1 MDVVDRRGEIGA
13 LHQVHPLVRTLLVFG
28 AVVRVHG
35 VVDALRCLLGVQFA
49 QVSVLVAPIVVVDAV
64 GDITCLLD
72 LGQERAR
79 ADGMDAAGRQEE
91 HIVFLHLVF
100 CQRIADAVFGHHL
113 FIALR
118 RELPGESAVERGM
131 RFRLH
136 HIPHFRFPAGLSV
149 AMSNLVGRM
158 HLDGEVALRIDE
170 LDEQR
175 EAVSEAQVVFA
186 SHELI
191 TQAVYKLRQR
201 NTLVGPFGHDAL
213 AAWHGTNFP
222 ALANEVALL
231 LCVFELSNLTPT
243 PDGFF
248 QYGFKFE
255 YIHYLALLFIV
266 LSNKFW

>member
-1 MDVVDRRGEIGA
+1 
-13 LHQVHPLVRTLLVFG
+13 
-28 AVVRVHG
+28 
-35 VVDALRCLLGVQFA
+35 
-49 QVSVLVAPIVVVDAV
+49 
-64 GDITCLLD
+64 
-72 LGQERAR
+72 
-79 ADGMDAAGRQEE
+79 MDAAGRQEE

-100 CQRIADAVFGHHL
+100 CQRIADAVFGHYL

-136 HIPHFRFPAGLSV
+136 HIPHFRFPAGQSV
-149 AMSNLVGRM
+149 LVCNLVGGV
-158 HLDGEVALRIDE
+158 HLYGEVAVRIDE

-175 EAVSEAQVVFA
+175 EAVAEAQVVFA

-191 TQAVYKLRQR
+191 AQAVYKLRQR

-213 AAWHGTNFP
+213 AARHGTDLP
-222 ALANEVALL
+222 ALADEVALL
-231 LCVFELSNLTPT
+231 LRLLEVSNLTPT

-255 YIHYLALLFIV
+255 YIHYLAFLFIV